1 MQFFSMTTTKV
12 AFGATISLAVVT
24 GCQPQPQNNQQK
36 TASQTSPTASS
47 VVTTTSD
54 KPTIYAS
61 TNVWGSVAKA
71 VGGDKVDVIVAVD
84 DPTQDPHDYQATA
97 QDKLNISKSN
107 VVLMNGGG
115 YDDWTISLAKSVEN
129 KPTVINAVDLSG
141 LKPVEKVDNAHQH
154 EHGHHHN
161 HDHKHD
167 HDHKHEHAHGHQHQH
182 HHHGDF
188 NEHVFFSLDT
198 AKKVAEAVAN
208 QLSTNDPANRAM
220 YAQNA
225 SDFMQKIDGLKTKA
239 QAIGKDKKLTAFAT
253 EAVTSYLLA
262 DLGITDVTPKGY
274 VEQSETDAGVSVKV
288 LNDSKKIL
296 ENKQVSVLIVNAQTE
311 DATSKQL
318 VEIANAKQI
327 PVVQVYETFPQGVDN
342 YISFIEKTLDSFANV
357 K

>member
-1 MQFFSMTTTKV
+1 MVMLKILSTMKTTVV
-12 AFGATISLAVVT
+12 ASITSLTLLA
-24 GCQPQPQNNQQK
+24 GCQQSQNSTNTNQ
-36 TASQTSPTASS
+36 TASVSASTTAT
-47 VVTTTSD
+47 VVQSG
-54 KPTIYAS
+54 KQVIYAS

-71 VGGDKVDVIVAVD
+71 VGGDKIDVIVAVD

-141 LKPVEKVDNAHQH
+141 LKPAEKAGNAHQH
-154 EHGHHHN
+154 EHGDHHN
-161 HDHKHD
+161 HDHKHE
-167 HDHKHEHAHGHQHQH
+167 HHHAHEHK

-188 NEHVFFSLDT
+188 NEHVFFSLGT

-208 QLSTNDPANRAM
+208 QLSTNDPTNKAV
-220 YAQNA
+220 YTQNA

-288 LNDSKKIL
+288 LNDSKKML

-318 VEIANAKQI
+318 VEIAQKANI

-342 YISFIEKTLDSFANV
+342 YISFIEKTVDSFANV